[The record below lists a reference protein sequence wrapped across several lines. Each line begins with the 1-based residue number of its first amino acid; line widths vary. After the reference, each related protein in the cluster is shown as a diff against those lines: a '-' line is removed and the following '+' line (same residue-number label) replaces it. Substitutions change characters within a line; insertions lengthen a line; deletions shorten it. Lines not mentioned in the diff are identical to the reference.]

1 MLAINI
7 NASEFELKTE
17 ILNLIEIN
25 HIKKISQNELTY
37 SKLIGEGAQ
46 SKVYEGYYLRNH
58 CAIKILKNIDYK
70 SFMSE
75 IVIMAHLSHPTIPHF
90 YGIVIE
96 SKNISIITEFITG
109 ETLNNK
115 LPELNFSAKLNII
128 KDIANVLEYMH
139 VNHIIHRDLK
149 PENIIL
155 DKNNKPYLIDYG
167 ISKICANKKNVMT
180 STKGTLYYLAPES
193 FEVKHFTE
201 NEEFIS
207 IVTPKVD
214 VWAFGCLMSYIFSG
228 ETPWENYLKNKK
240 GFKDINIDI
249 FKDVINQIDFPIP
262 NSILHMNEIC
272 EIIRLCTII
281 DENRRI
287 TMTEVNDILFKYF
300 LEQKEDQKAT
310 FAEEFS
316 LK

>member
-7 NASEFELKTE
+7 DASEFELRTE

-25 HIKKISQNELTY
+25 HIKKISPNELTY

-58 CAIKILKNIDYK
+58 CAIKDLKNVDYK

-75 IVIMAHLSHPTIPHF
+75 LVIMSNLSHPTIPHF
-90 YGIVIE
+90 YGVVLE
-96 SKNISIITEFITG
+96 NKNISIITEFITG
-109 ETLNNK
+109 ETLNAK
-115 LPELNFSAKLNII
+115 LPYLDFNTKLNII

-155 DKNNKPYLIDYG
+155 DNKNKPYLIDYG
-167 ISKICANKKNVMT
+167 IAKICANKKNVMT
-180 STKGTLYYLAPES
+180 SSKGTLYYLAPES

-201 NEEFIS
+201 NEEVIS
-207 IVTPKVD
+207 IVSPKVD

-228 ETPWENYLKNKK
+228 ETPWENYLKKNK
-240 GFKDINIDI
+240 GNNISI
-249 FKDVINQIDFPIP
+249 EYFKDVINQIDFPIP
-262 NSILHMNEIC
+262 KMIEHMGEIC
-272 EIIRLCTII
+272 ELIRLCTII

-287 TMTEVNDILFKYF
+287 SMIEVYDIIYKYCF
-300 LEQKEDQKAT
+300 EQKEEQKAT
-310 FAEEFS
+310 FPEEFA
-316 LK
+316 